1 MFIVFG
7 CTACKALVNSQHC
20 SETDHFVPSSRMVRS
35 VELAAD
41 RGPSGSSNLVAS
53 VPPSVAPL
61 ILALG
66 GVSGGLMEAGEAM
79 PPVLW

>member
-1 MFIVFG
+1 
-7 CTACKALVNSQHC
+7 
-20 SETDHFVPSSRMVRS
+20 MVKS

-41 RGPSGSSNLVAS
+41 SGPIGSSSLVAS

-66 GVSGGLMEAGEAM
+66 GVSGGLMDAGEAM

>member
-1 MFIVFG
+1 
-7 CTACKALVNSQHC
+7 
-20 SETDHFVPSSRMVRS
+20 MVRS

-66 GVSGGLMEAGEAM
+66 GVSGGVMEAGEAM